1 MVEDTIETGMVW
13 ADVLHITSRM
23 VSRSRPEED
32 TVGLDV
38 NGSSLGNQGRVG
50 IGGLIRSPD
59 EVFITGFTG
68 FAGVEANLMPELLAL
83 KKGPRLASNTGFRE
97 LPCNSDIQ
105 VDFHK
110 YKTIIFWIS
119 DISWI
124 VIGKL
129 L

>member
-1 MVEDTIETGMVW
+1 
-13 ADVLHITSRM
+13 M
-23 VSRSRPEED
+23 VSWSRPEED
-32 TVGLDV
+32 TVELDV
-38 NGSSLGNQGRVG
+38 NGSSLGNPGRVG

-59 EVFITGFTG
+59 EVCITGFTG

-83 KKGPRLASNTGFRE
+83 KNGHCLATNRGFRK
-97 LPCNSDIQ
+97 LLCNSDIQ

-110 YKTIIFWIS
+110 YKAIIFWIS
-119 DISWI
+119 GISWI